1 MPYEFR
7 PVMMRL
13 RVDLPSEAV
22 AKKVFAKLDD
32 DDFFYK
38 IDLRFASIIDY
49 DRKGIALFF
58 ECRPKKNVVEAAQRE
73 IGDLLDKLM
82 ASIAMIEAVPV
93 DATPA
98 VAQQTDPATP

>member
-13 RVDLPSEAV
+13 RVDLPSEDV

-49 DRKGIALFF
+49 DRKGIALYF
-58 ECRPKKNVVEAAQRE
+58 ECRPKKNVVEAAQKE

-82 ASIAMIEAVPV
+82 VAIETLPTEAVAPTSEAI
-93 DATPA
+93 DP
-98 VAQQTDPATP
+98 QQTP

>member
-13 RVDLPSEAV
+13 RVDLPSEDV

-58 ECRPKKNVVEAAQRE
+58 ECRPKKNVVEAAQKE

-82 ASIAMIEAVPV
+82 VAIESVPV
-93 DATPA
+93 ESATTSS
-98 VAQQTDPATP
+98 QQTEPSPP

>member
-13 RVDLPSEAV
+13 RVDLPSEDV

-58 ECRPKKNVVEAAQRE
+58 ECRPKKNVVEAAQKE

-82 ASIAMIEAVPV
+82 VAIESVSV
-93 DATPA
+93 EPA
-98 VAQQTDPATP
+98 AIPSQQTEPSAP